1 MRRLCIFAHS
11 PHPQAAMSHL
21 RSVQISQARRRFLAF
36 VALPA
41 ACLAGALVLFGV
53 WSMWIT
59 IEKSDEASRAR
70 QEREVRLAI
79 GATLDRLAQGQV
91 GIAIWDQAVDHVR
104 TPKPDAEWLD
114 QNVGTW
120 LNYVFRHDLDVI
132 IDGTDRP
139 VYAMQ
144 KGECAGPQAFAQI
157 KTSVTP
163 LVLAARGKS
172 GVPANPHER
181 LPNRELHPDSTVR
194 TSDLSIHATDLV
206 EINGRAALASVMQ
219 ITSGTRDVDA
229 PGTEPLLVSIR
240 YLNSAWLDELR
251 QDRGILAPSITKAP
265 PPRGSA
271 EYSIPLT
278 SFRGEH
284 IGYFSWRPEMPGKVI
299 LRTVGLEGGTILVGL
314 LGVLA
319 ALVAGVAGLM
329 ARDAESIVALEEARI
344 ELQATEAQA
353 QYLANHDSLTSLPN
367 RGAFGNF
374 VAKAIDEA
382 GADRPL
388 AVMLLD
394 LDRFKQVNDTL
405 GHLAGDQLIQAAA
418 IRILACVGEHD
429 VVARLGGDEFAICM
443 VACSDTDCLVK
454 AAEAIGRELRKPF
467 EIVGSVVHVSSS
479 IGIACCGSS
488 GGDVIELIRKADTA
502 MYRAKEE
509 GGDTY
514 RFFTA
519 EMDEST
525 ANRRI
530 IEDDLRAALCA
541 GNQLFVEYQPKLNAA
556 DSSVIGLEALVRW
569 QHPTRGMLAP
579 DAFISVAED
588 CGLIDE
594 LGNWVLAQACQVA
607 SRWPTL
613 SVAVNL
619 SPIQF
624 RDPQLSRS
632 IRTIVQDAGIEPE
645 QVELEVTE
653 GILVEDDELVRATLK
668 DLRESGF
675 RIALDDFGT
684 GYSSL
689 SYLKKFKVDRLKI
702 DRTFVKR
709 LGQDAEANAIV
720 QAVIALGHAMQLS
733 VTAEGVETREQE
745 SLLQVAGCNEL
756 QGYLFSK
763 ALLEKDLHT
772 FVGTKPH
779 ARPGS
784 QMQVE
789 RV

>member
-1 MRRLCIFAHS
+1 
-11 PHPQAAMSHL
+11 
-21 RSVQISQARRRFLAF
+21 
-36 VALPA
+36 
-41 ACLAGALVLFGV
+41 
-53 WSMWIT
+53 
-59 IEKSDEASRAR
+59 
-70 QEREVRLAI
+70 
-79 GATLDRLAQGQV
+79 
-91 GIAIWDQAVDHVR
+91 
-104 TPKPDAEWLD
+104 
-114 QNVGTW
+114 
-120 LNYVFRHDLDVI
+120 
-132 IDGTDRP
+132 
-139 VYAMQ
+139 
-144 KGECAGPQAFAQI
+144 
-157 KTSVTP
+157 
-163 LVLAARGKS
+163 
-172 GVPANPHER
+172 
-181 LPNRELHPDSTVR
+181 
-194 TSDLSIHATDLV
+194 
-206 EINGRAALASVMQ
+206 
-219 ITSGTRDVDA
+219 
-229 PGTEPLLVSIR
+229 
-240 YLNSAWLDELR
+240 
-251 QDRGILAPSITKAP
+251 
-265 PPRGSA
+265 
-271 EYSIPLT
+271 
-278 SFRGEH
+278 
-284 IGYFSWRPEMPGKVI
+284 
-299 LRTVGLEGGTILVGL
+299 
-314 LGVLA
+314 
-319 ALVAGVAGLM
+319 M

-374 VAKAIDEA
+374 VGRAIDEA
-382 GADRPL
+382 GTDRPL

-418 IRILACVGEHD
+418 IRILACVGEND

-443 VACSDTDCLVK
+443 VACLDKNCLVK

-467 EIVGSVVHVSSS
+467 EIAGSVVHVSSS

-488 GGDVIELIRKADTA
+488 SSDVVELIREADTA

-514 RFFTA
+514 RFFTS

-530 IEDDLRAALCA
+530 IEDDLRAAIRA
-541 GNQLFVEYQPKLNAA
+541 GNQLFVEYQPKLNAT

-613 SVAVNL
+613 SIAVNL

-653 GILVEDDELVRATLK
+653 GILVENDELVRATLK
-668 DLRESGF
+668 DLREAGF

-702 DRTFVKR
+702 DKTFVKR

-745 SLLQVAGCNEL
+745 TLLQVAGCNEL

-763 ALLEKDLHT
+763 ALLEKDLHA
-772 FVGTKPH
+772 FVARRPH

-789 RV
+789 RA